1 MRAVAVVTGGL
12 LLFGGT
18 VLIAVA
24 DQQRVDAL
32 AEARAAVVQAE
43 ERLDVAREANFRLAG
58 QLTALRTT
66 IAEQE
71 TLLSDTSGF
80 LP

>member
-1 MRAVAVVTGGL
+1 MKGVAVVTGGL
-12 LLFGGT
+12 LLVGGA

-32 AEARAAVVQAE
+32 DAARAAVVQAE
-43 ERLDVAREANFRLAG
+43 ERLDDAREANLRLAG
-58 QLTALRTT
+58 ELTALRAT

-71 TLLSDTSGF
+71 ELLSDSSGF